1 MRKFEKLVLFL
12 VGACTTLTCL
22 LSPTLAVVEGATL
35 PAGFSESVVL
45 SGLTEPTAVRFSPD
59 GRVFVAEKS
68 GLVKVFDSLS
78 DTTPTVFHD
87 LRTNVHNFWDRGLMG
102 LELHPNFPTIP
113 YVYVLYTYDKDP
125 ANPQVPRWGTPGST
139 SDGCPAPPGATSDGC
154 VVSGRLS
161 QLELSSGSNVSTGT
175 EIVLVEGWGQQYPSH
190 SMDTVMFGPDGA
202 LYASA
207 GDGAHFSFADYGQ
220 DGNPLNPLGDPPVG
234 IGSLQTPPTAEGG
247 STRSQSLRRVS
258 GPAVL
263 NGTLIRVDPFTGA
276 ALADNPLFS
285 SPDPN
290 ARRIVGYGFRNPFRF
305 TFRPGTNEVWIGDVG
320 WNTWEEI
327 DRIPNPL
334 SSPVR
339 NFGWPCY
346 EGPNLQASFD
356 AINLNICETLYAQAG
371 GHTAPYFA
379 YNHSQQVVAGET
391 CPTGGSAITGLT
403 FNQGGGT
410 YPAPYQ
416 GALFFSDRTRSC
428 IWSMFLG
435 ANGLPDPATRATFVA
450 AAAHP
455 VELQIGPGGDVFYV
469 DYDGGAVRRIQYTS
483 GNQAPNVVIQATPLA
498 GPIPLNVTFDGSASS
513 DPNVGDTLTYSWDL
527 NGDGIFG
534 DATTAQTSRQYTQA
548 NLYNVQLKVTDNH
561 GASSIENISI
571 KAGGPTAFI
580 DTPAAST
587 QWQVG
592 QSLTLS
598 GHATSPGQSTF
609 PPSAFSWEIIMH
621 HCPSNCH
628 THPIQ
633 TFSGVTTASFSAPDH
648 EYPSHLE
655 IKLTVRDAAG
665 LTDTKSVLLNPQTVT
680 LNFVST
686 PSGLELVVG
695 SSNDPTPF
703 TKTVIQGSKNSVSAA
718 TPQTMGAT
726 TYHFLSWSDGG
737 NQSHLIT
744 GSASSTYT
752 ATYSLTADNTQ
763 PTIPISLTGS
773 VVNGTQSNLSWPA
786 STDNVGVTG
795 YELERCQGVGC
806 TTFALIATPTTA
818 GYTDTGLT
826 PGVSYSYRVRARDAV
841 GNFSAY
847 SPIFTNTTLPPT
859 NGRTTLFT
867 DSFNRADNADLGTA
881 YTDSYTSF
889 ATGKIL
895 SQRLVPSTVGTATVE
910 QYTGVVTPN
919 DQWSEVTIGALTG
932 GVMAQVGT
940 HVRLTNPTTYR
951 GYRCFA
957 AINQTNKAGI
967 RRVDAGVLTTLGT
980 NDTTTVWGAGDTLRC
995 EIKGTTIKLYRVVGA
1010 GETLLLSATD
1020 ATYASGTTG
1029 LYAMVAAGGAVTN
1042 AQISRFSMGGFGSVP
1057 AATIGFDTTSS
1068 SATGNTT
1075 NTINWSHTVGNGAN
1089 RLLAVCTQARDTAAG
1104 DVTVTT
1110 VTANGFPLTK
1120 ARADLRTNGGSS
1132 FGTELWYLASPGIG
1146 AYTITVTWAGALSSF
1161 GVGSATSYF
1170 GVNQVTPIDANAGS
1184 GGTGTTLS
1192 TAITTVANH
1201 ALITD
1206 CAIGQANTPTAALT
1220 VGAGQTTRVNRLTT
1234 GTVDSVGVSTVND
1247 KAVAG
1252 SETMDWTQVA
1262 AQNWVISAVALRPA
1276 P

>member
-1 MRKFEKLVLFL
+1 
-12 VGACTTLTCL
+12 
-22 LSPTLAVVEGATL
+22 
-35 PAGFSESVVL
+35 
-45 SGLTEPTAVRFSPD
+45 
-59 GRVFVAEKS
+59 
-68 GLVKVFDSLS
+68 
-78 DTTPTVFHD
+78 
-87 LRTNVHNFWDRGLMG
+87 
-102 LELHPNFPTIP
+102 
-113 YVYVLYTYDKDP
+113 
-125 ANPQVPRWGTPGST
+125 
-139 SDGCPAPPGATSDGC
+139 
-154 VVSGRLS
+154 
-161 QLELSSGSNVSTGT
+161 
-175 EIVLVEGWGQQYPSH
+175 
-190 SMDTVMFGPDGA
+190 
-202 LYASA
+202 
-207 GDGAHFSFADYGQ
+207 
-220 DGNPLNPLGDPPVG
+220 
-234 IGSLQTPPTAEGG
+234 
-247 STRSQSLRRVS
+247 
-258 GPAVL
+258 
-263 NGTLIRVDPFTGA
+263 
-276 ALADNPLFS
+276 
-285 SPDPN
+285 
-290 ARRIVGYGFRNPFRF
+290 
-305 TFRPGTNEVWIGDVG
+305 
-320 WNTWEEI
+320 
-327 DRIPNPL
+327 
-334 SSPVR
+334 
-339 NFGWPCY
+339 
-346 EGPNLQASFD
+346 
-356 AINLNICETLYAQAG
+356 
-371 GHTAPYFA
+371 
-379 YNHSQQVVAGET
+379 
-391 CPTGGSAITGLT
+391 
-403 FNQGGGT
+403 
-410 YPAPYQ
+410 
-416 GALFFSDRTRSC
+416 
-428 IWSMFLG
+428 
-435 ANGLPDPATRATFVA
+435 
-450 AAAHP
+450 
-455 VELQIGPGGDVFYV
+455 
-469 DYDGGAVRRIQYTS
+469 
-483 GNQAPNVVIQATPLA
+483 
-498 GPIPLNVTFDGSASS
+498 
-513 DPNVGDTLTYSWDL
+513 
-527 NGDGIFG
+527 
-534 DATTAQTSRQYTQA
+534 
-548 NLYNVQLKVTDNH
+548 
-561 GASSIENISI
+561 
-571 KAGGPTAFI
+571 
-580 DTPAAST
+580 
-587 QWQVG
+587 
-592 QSLTLS
+592 
-598 GHATSPGQSTF
+598 
-609 PPSAFSWEIIMH
+609 
-621 HCPSNCH
+621 
-628 THPIQ
+628 
-633 TFSGVTTASFSAPDH
+633 
-648 EYPSHLE
+648 
-655 IKLTVRDAAG
+655 
-665 LTDTKSVLLNPQTVT
+665 
-680 LNFVST
+680 
-686 PSGLELVVG
+686 
-695 SSNDPTPF
+695 
-703 TKTVIQGSKNSVSAA
+703 
-718 TPQTMGAT
+718 
-726 TYHFLSWSDGG
+726 
-737 NQSHLIT
+737 
-744 GSASSTYT
+744 
-752 ATYSLTADNTQ
+752 
-763 PTIPISLTGS
+763 
-773 VVNGTQSNLSWPA
+773 
-786 STDNVGVTG
+786 
-795 YELERCQGVGC
+795 
-806 TTFALIATPTTA
+806 
-818 GYTDTGLT
+818 
-826 PGVSYSYRVRARDAV
+826 V